1 MKSLALVRT
10 GNAEKAFE
18 EREAPIPTPTNE
30 EVLIKVEAFGLNFA
44 DVLARQ
50 GLYKEAPPIPCVLGY
65 EVVGEVTEVAEGVD
79 KSWIGKRVTAFTRFG
94 GYAEYVTTHN
104 GGIAEIGDM
113 DAGKATALATQY
125 STAWYMACIRGY
137 FREGDAVLV
146 HSAAGGVGTAL
157 TQLLKAQGCIVFG
170 TTSSERKLDYMK
182 ENGVDH
188 PLLVSNYD
196 SEIPKLLDQKI
207 LASFN
212 AIGGKSYKKDMKLL
226 AQGGTIFQYGAAD
239 RSGKKGGFFSN
250 LGLLFGMGFTHPLF
264 LLMQSKSIV
273 GVNMLAIG
281 DHQPNTLSECING
294 VVKWAKEGKINPLVG
309 SSYTASELAIAHAE
323 LESGKSKGKIVVKW

>member
-1 MKSLALVRT
+1 MKTMTLVAT

-18 EREAPIPTPTNE
+18 EREAPIPIPGKE

-50 GLYKEAPPIPCVLGY
+50 GLYKEAPPIPCVPGY
-65 EVVGEVTEVAEGVD
+65 EVVGVVTEVGEKVSKD
-79 KSWIGKRVTAFTRFG
+79 WVGKRVTAFTRFG
-94 GYAEYVTTHN
+94 GYAEYATTNPN
-104 GGIAEIGDM
+104 GMVEIGEM
-113 DAGKATALATQY
+113 DAGKACALATQY
-125 STAWYMACIRGY
+125 STAWYMVCIRGY

-170 TTSSERKLDYMK
+170 TTSTQSKFVYMR

-188 PLLVSNYD
+188 PVLLATYVQ
-196 SEIPKLLDQKI
+196 EIPKITDQRI
-207 LASFN
+207 IASFN
-212 AIGGKSYKKDMKLL
+212 AIGGKSYKKDYKLL
-226 AQGGTIFQYGAAD
+226 APGGTIYQFGAAD
-239 RSGKKGGFFSN
+239 RSGKKGGIFSS

-273 GVNMLAIG
+273 GVNMLTIG
-281 DHQPNTLSECING
+281 DHQPNTLNECMNG
-294 VVKWAKEGKINPLVG
+294 AVQWAKEGKLNPIVG
-309 SSYTASELAIAHAE
+309 NAYSVSELAQAHAE

>member
-1 MKSLALVRT
+1 MKALT
-10 GNAEKAFE
+10 LIAKGKAEKAFE
-18 EREAPIPTPTNE
+18 EREVPMPSPNKD

-50 GLYKEAPPIPCVLGY
+50 GLYEEAPPIPCVLGY
-65 EVVGEVTEVAEGVD
+65 EVVGEVTEVGEGVD
-79 KSWIGKRVTAFTRFG
+79 KNWIGKRVTAFTRFG
-94 GYAEYVTTHN
+94 GYAEYVTTSSN
-104 GGIAEIGDM
+104 GIAEIGDM

-137 FREGDAVLV
+137 FRKGDAVLV

-170 TTSSERKLDYMK
+170 TTSTESKFDYMK

-188 PLLVSNYD
+188 PLLLSNYA
-196 SEIPKLLDQKI
+196 SEIPKLIDQKI
-207 LASFN
+207 IASFN

-226 AQGGTIFQYGAAD
+226 SPGGTIYQFGAAD
-239 RSGKKGGFFSN
+239 RSGKKGGIFAS
-250 LGLLFGMGFTHPLF
+250 LGLLFSMGFTHPLF
-264 LLMQSKSIV
+264 LLMKSKSII
-273 GVNMLAIG
+273 GINMLAIG

-294 VVKWAKEGKINPLVG
+294 SVQWAKEGKLHPQVG
-309 SSYTASELAIAHAE
+309 NSYPASELAAAHAE

>member
-1 MKSLALVRT
+1 MKALT
-10 GNAEKAFE
+10 LIANGKAEKAFE
-18 EREAPIPTPTNE
+18 EREAPIPSPQE
-30 EVLIKVEAFGLNFA
+30 GDVLIRVEAFGLNFA

-50 GLYKEAPPIPCVLGY
+50 GLYDEAPPIPCVLGY
-65 EVVGEVTEVAEGVD
+65 EVVGEVTEVGDGMDA
-79 KSWIGKRVTAFTRFG
+79 SWIGKRVTGLTRFG
-94 GYAEYVTTHN
+94 GYAEYAVTAAS
-104 GGIAEIGDM
+104 GIAEIGDM

-125 STAWYMACIRGY
+125 ATAWYMACVRGY

-157 TQLLKAQGCIVFG
+157 TQLLKAQGCTVFG
-170 TTSSERKLDYMK
+170 TTSSESKLDYMK

-188 PLLVSNYD
+188 PLLISSYET
-196 SEIPKLLDQKI
+196 EIPKLTDQKI
-207 LASFN
+207 IASFN

-226 AQGGTIFQYGAAD
+226 ARGGTIYQFGAAD
-239 RSGKKGGFFSN
+239 RSGKKGGIFAN

-264 LLMQSKSIV
+264 LLMKSRSIV

-281 DHQPNTLSECING
+281 DDQPNTLSECITS
-294 VVKWAKEGKINPLVG
+294 VVEWAKEGKLNPQVG
-309 SSYTASELAIAHAE
+309 NSYPVTELAAAHSE

>member
-1 MKSLALVRT
+1 MKALTLIAT
-10 GNAEKAFE
+10 GKAEKAFE
-18 EREAPIPTPTNE
+18 EREAPIPTTQKE

-65 EVVGEVTEVAEGVD
+65 EVVGEVSEVGEGTD
-79 KSWIGKRVTAFTRFG
+79 KNWIGKRVTAFTRFG
-94 GYAEYVTTHN
+94 GYSEYVTTSSN
-104 GGIAEIGDM
+104 GIVEIGDM
-113 DAGKATALATQY
+113 EAGKACALATQY

-170 TTSSERKLDYMK
+170 TTSTESKFSYMR

-188 PLLVSNYD
+188 PMLLSNYHE
-196 SEIPKLLDQKI
+196 EIPKTINKKI
-207 LASFN
+207 IASFN
-212 AIGGKSYKKDMKLL
+212 AIGGKSYSKDMKLL
-226 AQGGTIFQYGAAD
+226 AAGGTIYQFGAAD
-239 RSGKKGGFFSN
+239 RSGKKGGIFSS

-264 LLMQSKSIV
+264 LLMQSKSII
-273 GVNMLAIG
+273 GINMLAIG
-281 DHQPNTLSECING
+281 DHQPKTMQECING
-294 VVKWAKEGKINPLVG
+294 VVQWAKEGKLNPIVG
-309 SSYTASELAIAHAE
+309 NAYPANELAQAHTE